1 MSLIGG
7 IVGGMIGFTLLGP
20 LGALVGSVM
29 GSRMTSRAKLR
40 RNTNNLDHQVAFF
53 TALFACL
60 AKIAKAD
67 GRVSEEEV
75 SKIESFISNKFNFS
89 DQERNFAINIFQKA
103 KSDRTSFDAYAKQL
117 HQLLSSSPN
126 SLLVFYELLFELAM
140 ADGVMHKN
148 EEKLLKKIPSI
159 FGFDKNV
166 YKDLYNKYVGKI
178 SDAYEILG
186 VTKGMTFEEIKKVY
200 RVKRKEFHPDAL
212 ISKGLPEELIEKAKE
227 KFIEIQAAFEII
239 EKDVPWILDV
249 AHNANAAKNFLQR
262 LESLK
267 LGNNNIMILSLM
279 KDKNLKDF
287 VDVFRNYVSKW
298 IVCGMRSPRSL
309 TGEQMKNLLKRN
321 KNFDMSAFEYPEDA
335 FDYSQSIY
343 EDYESVIVTG
353 SFEIVGP
360 AINWLEKNK

>member
-20 LGALVGSVM
+20 IGALVGSVM
-29 GSRMTSRAKLR
+29 GSRMTRQAKSR
-40 RNTNNLDHQVAFF
+40 RNPNNLDHQVAFF

-89 DQERNFAINIFQKA
+89 DEERNFAINIFQKA
-103 KSDRTSFDAYAKQL
+103 KSDRISFDAYAKQL
-117 HQLLSSSPN
+117 YQLLGSSPN

-140 ADGVMHKN
+140 ADGEMHEN
-148 EEKLLKKIPSI
+148 EERLLRKIPNI
-159 FGFDKNV
+159 FGLDKNV

-178 SDAYEILG
+178 SNAYEILG
-186 VTKGMTFEEIKKVY
+186 VTKGMTLEEIKKVY

-239 EKDVPWILDV
+239 EK
-249 AHNANAAKNFLQR
+249 
-262 LESLK
+262 
-267 LGNNNIMILSLM
+267 
-279 KDKNLKDF
+279 
-287 VDVFRNYVSKW
+287 
-298 IVCGMRSPRSL
+298 
-309 TGEQMKNLLKRN
+309 
-321 KNFDMSAFEYPEDA
+321 
-335 FDYSQSIY
+335 
-343 EDYESVIVTG
+343 
-353 SFEIVGP
+353 
-360 AINWLEKNK
+360 EKK